1 MGSEWTQWEKSVP
14 SPIPSR
20 TTCFMASNIFA
31 CWGRGKGWENTTAA
45 WERQKDVN
53 HVELCDILISL
64 RHQSVTY
71 AFVPSQPLR
80 RRVWVGGSV
89 VWWFGGSV
97 GSCCFFCCSCCC
109 QFAIVIC
116 CNFAVFFCQLAV
128 SFLFSQFVWDFIA
141 RIANRNWTELHYWQ
155 LLLLLLLQH
164 MPHTPQKN
172 GVFIFRSL
180 PFLSCRNFLW
190 FFPHT
195 RVTKHNTRQK
205 GFFLFRLRHVSVCVS
220 LFAEFCRFC
229 LFVISFV
236 LSLLSAIVN
245 TLSSCLRLFWVQIAL
260 LLEQMRW
267 KQCHHWEETKD
278 RHRQRGWGLKLLFI
292 SLNFSLFQLISSH
305 GTLPLYHS
313 FHRIHCSCLIVCLP
327 LTVWLMRLMQS
338 GNYSLS
344 WFSR

>member
-1 MGSEWTQWEKSVP
+1 
-14 SPIPSR
+14 
-20 TTCFMASNIFA
+20 MASNIFA

-180 PFLSCRNFLW
+180 PFLPCRNFLW

-195 RVTKHNTRQK
+195 PVTKHNTRQK
-205 GFFLFRLRHVSVCVS
+205 GFFLFRLRHVSECVC
-220 LFAEFCRFC
+220 
-229 LFVISFV
+229 
-236 LSLLSAIVN
+236 LLSFAVFVCLSFPLFFPCSLPLS
-245 TLSSCLRLFWVQIAL
+245 TLSPLVCGCFG
-260 LLEQMRW
+260 
-267 KQCHHWEETKD
+267 C
-278 RHRQRGWGLKLLFI
+278 KLHFCW
-292 SLNFSLFQLISSH
+292 NK
-305 GTLPLYHS
+305 
-313 FHRIHCSCLIVCLP
+313 CD
-327 LTVWLMRLMQS
+327 
-338 GNYSLS
+338 GNNATIE
-344 WFSR
+344 RKRKIDIGREVGV